1 MKSFT
6 SLLLILLLCTC
17 GPAQKKDT
25 EMKDDSTMET
35 DDSGHDDDHHEDG
48 VIHLTKEQM
57 ATMDIQFGAFSN
69 LKINDYLSATG
80 TLGLPPN
87 AYVTVSARAKGF
99 IRNSR
104 NYVEGDYVK
113 KGARLA
119 YLENAEFIDEQQA
132 YLEISAEL
140 TFLRQE
146 LERQETLLKADAG
159 ILKNVQQL
167 RAQLNGK
174 MATLKGRGQKLAY
187 LGINTAEL
195 TPDNIVERI
204 TLSAPRSGYISK
216 ISVHDGMYVDPST
229 ELMEII
235 DEAHLH
241 LELDVFERDI
251 ARLEEDQRVT
261 YHIPALGTQEYEA
274 EIHVIG
280 KEFNTQN
287 KTVRVHAHL
296 KGKQPHFIRELFAEA
311 KIWLND
317 QTVSA
322 LPEAAIVTEGKMAYV
337 FAALPA
343 PSSTEIEFE
352 KLMVHPGATE
362 NGLTAV
368 RMIDPL
374 PQGMEIVTKGAYFVQ
389 AQGMVG
395 EMEHS
400 H

>member
-1 MKSFT
+1 MKYPL
-6 SLLLILLLCTC
+6 SLLLILLLWTC
-17 GPAQKKDT
+17 GPAQKEPA
-25 EMKDDSTMET
+25 EMEDDHAMQT
-35 DDSGHDDDHHEDG
+35 DDHGHEDDHHEDG
-48 VIHLTKEQM
+48 MVHLTKEQI
-57 ATMDIQFGAFSN
+57 ATMDIQFGNFTKV
-69 LKINDYLSATG
+69 KINDYLSATG

-87 AYVTVSARAKGF
+87 AYVAVSARAKGF

-104 NYVEGDYVK
+104 NYVEGDYVR

-119 YLENAEFIDEQQA
+119 YVENPEFIDEQQA
-132 YLEISAEL
+132 YLETAAEL

-146 LERQETLLKADAG
+146 LERQETLLAADAG

-167 RAQLNGK
+167 QAQVAGK
-174 MATLKGRGQKLAY
+174 TASLKGQGQKLAY
-187 LGINTAEL
+187 LGTNTSAL
-195 TPDNIVERI
+195 TPDKIVERI

-216 ISVHDGMYVDPST
+216 IFVHDGMYVDPST

-235 DEAHLH
+235 DEDHLH

-251 ARLEEDQRVT
+251 ARLKKDQRVS
-261 YHIPALGTQEYEA
+261 YHIPALGSQEYAA
-274 EIHVIG
+274 EVHVIG

-296 KGKQPHFIRELFAEA
+296 KGEQPHFIRDLFAEA

-317 QTVSA
+317 QTVTA
-322 LPEAAIVTEGKMAYV
+322 LPEAAIVMEGKMAYV
-337 FAALPA
+337 FAALPSPTA
-343 PSSTEIEFE
+343 TEIEFE
-352 KLMVHPGATE
+352 KLMVNPGATE

-368 RMIDPL
+368 RMIDSL
-374 PQGMEIVTKGAYFVQ
+374 PQGMDIVTKGAYFVQ